1 VFFFLLYIYPHCM
14 HVIYARYFI
23 IIDDIWDTSD
33 WEKIKDAFPN
43 NNLDSRILITTRV
56 ISLSW
61 VCCFDSDDGLVH
73 QMKPLNRTDSE
84 RLLLASAFGP
94 SSVDDYDCQQPLCD
108 EILIRCEGVPL
119 FIIGMADLFKE
130 QLLQQKDAEDQR
142 TLAVYSSELEQGPQ
156 RLPKC
161 IERALSLAYDDL
173 PYESKLQSLCMTMFP
188 SGYKFDNDR
197 FFFFRWNE
205 DNEVAMRFTI
215 PHLADRNVITRV
227 AGADC
232 RHCPDEE
239 EGCHCQWHV
248 NHFMQQFLAS
258 KSAEMGFYFTA
269 SSLKKYLLLAGAGA
283 NNNRTQRRLILHHP
297 DPNLPSLLQ
306 QIDLSQTRSLAVS
319 GAVSGIPMDKFV
331 NLVVLDL
338 EGWENLKDDDLLQI
352 CRSKMYF
359 LTYLSVRNTPTSKIP
374 PEIKELWSLQTLD
387 ASCTQISDELPLQV
401 FKLTSLKHLDL
412 RGTRVRRISKLPNK
426 QQIVG
431 SRVPLFTLLV
441 GGGGGGGGPM
451 ETAARV
457 TPDVRHLQDLEMLA
471 TVDLTENPVSFLRAL
486 GDLKWLKVLKIT
498 WSFCHS
504 TDGECR
510 AALLSSIGR
519 WSHLQSL
526 TIHCGLGC
534 SMEFLGTLSYPPEH
548 LRKLKVTGGVFA
560 GVLRWLSVP
569 SHHLSFLQITI
580 CSITADDLKV
590 LADLAQLHTLVLGL
604 DFVPTEAVVIE
615 DGGFPL
621 LRKFFVNC
629 PVPWL
634 AFEIGALPNLAY
646 LQLEFAATLPTQT
659 RAPSGIANIHRIT
672 DIALCYGEHYANSP
686 SVKIIVEAVRKQ
698 IVEHCNPIDL
708 YINGIEQ
715 DDVQAPDDLTEDANV
730 TQSRT
735 GSGSQSP
742 RE

>member
-1 VFFFLLYIYPHCM
+1 MSDASIYT
-14 HVIYARYFI
+14 RYFI
-23 IIDDIWDTSD
+23 IIDDIWNGSD

-43 NNLDSRILITTRV
+43 NNLDSRILITTR
-56 ISLSW
+56 IRSLAW
-61 VCCFDSDDGLVH
+61 ACCSDSDDGLVH
-73 QMKPLNRTDSE
+73 EMRPLNQIESE
-84 RLLLASAFGP
+84 RLLLTKAFG
-94 SSVDDYDCQQPLCD
+94 SVDYCRVDKEEDDVELKPLCD
-108 EILIRCEGVPL
+108 EILSRCEGVPL
-119 FIIGMADLFKE
+119 FIIGMAAELFK
-130 QLLQQKDAEDQR
+130 QHSPQQQKHTKDEEDQK
-142 TLAVYSSELEQGPQ
+142 Q
-156 RLPKC
+156 
-161 IERALSLAYDDL
+161 IERALSAAYDDL
-173 PYESKLQSLCMTMFP
+173 PYVSKLASLCMSMLP
-188 SGYKFDNDR
+188 SGYKFEKDR
-197 FFFFRWNE
+197 FFFKRWNE
-205 DNEVAMRFTI
+205 VEVAMQGNMWE
-215 PHLADRNVITRV
+215 LMDRNVITCV
-227 AGADC
+227 AASC

-258 KSAEMGFYFTA
+258 KSAEMGFFFTA
-269 SSLKKYLLLAGAGA
+269 SSLNLLAGGGGGDGDQT
-283 NNNRTQRRLILHHP
+283 NRTPRGLALHHP
-297 DPNLPSLLQ
+297 DPNVPSLLQ
-306 QIDLSQTRSLAVS
+306 NIDLSQTRSLTVS
-319 GAVSGIPMDKFV
+319 GAVIGIPIDRFV

-338 EGWENLKDDDLLQI
+338 EGWGNFKDDDLLKL

-359 LTYLSVRNTPTSKIP
+359 LTYLSVRNTRISKIP
-374 PEIKELWSLQTLD
+374 PEIKELWSLRTLD

-401 FKLTSLKHLDL
+401 FKLTRLKHLDL
-412 RGTRVRRISKLPNK
+412 RGTRVRISKLPAK

-431 SRVPLFTLLV
+431 TRIHLFTLLV
-441 GGGGGGGGPM
+441 GGG

-457 TPDVRHLQDLEMLA
+457 TPDVRHLRDLEMLA
-471 TVDLTENPVSFLRAL
+471 TVDMTENPVSFLRAL
-486 GDLKWLKVLKIT
+486 GDLKWLKVLAIT
-498 WSFCHS
+498 WSFRHS
-504 TDGECR
+504 TDKDCC
-510 AALLSSIGR
+510 AALLSSIGK
-519 WSHLQSL
+519 WSYLESL

-548 LRKLKVTGGVFA
+548 LTKLKVTGGVFA

-569 SHHLSFLQITI
+569 SQHLSFLQITI

-590 LADLAQLHTLVLGL
+590 LADLAQLRTLVLGL

-615 DGGFPL
+615 DGGFRL

-730 TQSRT
+730 TQSGT